1 MEEEERKKKG
11 WSPPRGKEDRKQPR
25 LESFFLSIENKTN
38 PSERKNLE
46 DGSNTHTHTYI
57 YHGISTGIK
66 FYAQWTR
73 NNSVLRAKLHSI
85 PRLYEEETWLRGDGR
100 PHHLFSKV
108 FNQTLAD
115 RFFVPFLV
123 STTPGRDLFSSLP
136 SSPPPP
142 LKGTISGKSRRDA
155 PLLSRHLVT
164 RLQRYHPRG
173 GKHPKGEEI
182 FAITIAVG
190 GNERWLKCIFGKIG

>member
-1 MEEEERKKKG
+1 MAFPRELSFTLNERATTASFGLNCIQYHVSTKKK
-11 WSPPRGKEDRKQPR
+11 
-25 LESFFLSIENKTN
+25 
-38 PSERKNLE
+38 
-46 DGSNTHTHTYI
+46 
-57 YHGISTGIK
+57 
-66 FYAQWTR
+66 
-73 NNSVLRAKLHSI
+73 
-85 PRLYEEETWLRGDGR
+85 RGDGR

-155 PLLSRHLVT
+155 PVPT
-164 RLQRYHPRG
+164 PRDAIATVP
-173 GKHPKGEEI
+173 PKGWE
-182 FAITIAVG
+182 TPKG
-190 GNERWLKCIFGKIG
+190 GRDFCNNDRGRR

>member
-1 MEEEERKKKG
+1 MRERISKMVVTHIYIMAFPRELSFTLNERATTASFGLNCIQYHVSTKKK
-11 WSPPRGKEDRKQPR
+11 
-25 LESFFLSIENKTN
+25 
-38 PSERKNLE
+38 
-46 DGSNTHTHTYI
+46 
-57 YHGISTGIK
+57 
-66 FYAQWTR
+66 
-73 NNSVLRAKLHSI
+73 
-85 PRLYEEETWLRGDGR
+85 RGDGR

-115 RFFVPFLV
+115 KFFVPSLV

-142 LKGTISGKSRRDA
+142 LKGTISGKSRRDV